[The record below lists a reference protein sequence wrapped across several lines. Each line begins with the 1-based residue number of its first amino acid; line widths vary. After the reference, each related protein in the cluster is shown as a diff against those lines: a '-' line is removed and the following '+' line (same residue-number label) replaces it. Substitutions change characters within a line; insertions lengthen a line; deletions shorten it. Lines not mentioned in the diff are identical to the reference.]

1 MSAESVLLKRKLET
15 LRSKYQANLRS
26 MDDMRSEYEGSVSL
40 QLKKMQEEMDE
51 KIKENSEKTYAGFEA
66 EFNRFTEDLNRQLNE
81 KIEEISSEYASL
93 KKENDEMHRA
103 MLRLEDELTNE
114 LRSFSARKE
123 DEENARSSEAARRME
138 AAYEHFDEFSG
149 KYPHD
154 FFEPSAADALLMQ
167 MEATKTDYR
176 SGFYEACMA
185 DSSNIEFQISMAEGR
200 IKKQLDQ
207 WIRYFSQLESFSVR
221 IRDLTDSDDFCTVKN
236 ERFEKTLNGN
246 DTGSPD
252 TFDFWC
258 ENRFSP
264 VMTELSEYE
273 SFIGSVYSSKGNT
286 RQEKIT
292 DYLRNQRLNGNS
304 VTFDVLDQMLGK
316 ITQLHK
322 TVCTLM
328 MYIHSGF
335 TASFER
341 MADIA
346 PAVVRVLSE
355 IRGGRIVSKGFRD
368 NDIRNEYVILSE
380 ESAKKIYV
388 NIWPVSP
395 DKAAV
400 VNGVGVYIEHTG
412 SGTPDNL
419 RATEASLMSALT
431 EGLGNSII
439 IMSDSNLGSGSS
451 DTAGS
456 VESIKTRINEK
467 RRKDISVRRTVR

>member
-1 MSAESVLLKRKLET
+1 MSTESVLLKRKLET

-40 QLKKMQEEMDE
+40 QLKKMQEEMDK
-51 KIKENSEKTYAGFEA
+51 KIKENSEKTYVGFEA
-66 EFNRFTEDLNRQLNE
+66 EFNKFTENLNRQLNE
-81 KIEEISSEYASL
+81 KIEEISSEYDAL
-93 KKENDEMHRA
+93 KKENDEMHKA
-103 MLRLEDELTNE
+103 MLKLEDELTSE
-114 LRSFSARKE
+114 LRSFSARKN
-123 DEENARSSEAARRME
+123 DEENARSSEASRRME
-138 AAYEHFDEFSG
+138 AAYEHFDEFSRQ
-149 KYPHD
+149 YPHD

-167 MEATKTDYR
+167 MEATKTDFR

-221 IRDLTDSDDFCTVKN
+221 ISELMDSDDFCTVKN

-246 DTGSPD
+246 DSGAPD

-264 VMTELSEYE
+264 AITELSEYR
-273 SFIGSVYSSKGNT
+273 SFIESVYSSNGIT

-292 DYLRNQRLNGNS
+292 DYLRTQRLNGNS

-335 TASFER
+335 AASFER

-346 PAVVRVLSE
+346 PAFVRILSE
-355 IRGGRIVSKGFRD
+355 IRGGRIISKGFRD
-368 NDIRNEYVILSE
+368 NDIRNEYILLSE
-380 ESAKKIYV
+380 ESAKRIYV

-395 DKAAV
+395 DKVNV
-400 VNGVGVYIEHTG
+400 VNAVGIYVEHTG
-412 SGTPDNL
+412 SGTPENL
-419 RATEASLMSALT
+419 RATEESLMSLINASF
-431 EGLGNSII
+431 GSSMII
-439 IMSDSNLGSGSS
+439 ILDSNLGKGSS
-451 DTAGS
+451 DTS
-456 VESIKTRINEK
+456 DSIESIKTRINEK